1 LFREIVTVL
10 TAVLCMA
17 YLYDRDEVT
26 KIEQKFGS
34 ALGITYVADNIEYS
48 DQDLKCLARNI
59 YYEAGTESAL
69 GKLAVA
75 HVTINRLKTKY
86 WGNTICKV
94 VYSPAQFS
102 WTLKSHLPAPD
113 PAKWYESME
122 IATNV
127 LHGARVDGLGRSLF
141 YHAVYI
147 PTPQWAEPRE
157 VAGQIGQHVFY
168 NRAKN
173 SWLTL

>member
-1 LFREIVTVL
+1 MFRKLVTIL
-10 TAVLCMA
+10 TAVFCIIYM
-17 YLYDRDEVT
+17 YDRNDVSN
-26 KIEQKFGS
+26 IEQQVS
-34 ALGITYVADNIEYS
+34 SVLGITYVADNIEYS
-48 DQDLKCLARNI
+48 EQDLKCLARNI
-59 YYEAGTESAL
+59 YYEAGTESKM

-102 WTLKSHLPAPD
+102 WTLNSHLPAPD
-113 PAKWYESME
+113 PFKWYESME

-127 LHGARVDGLGRSLF
+127 LHGARVSGLNHSLF

-147 PTPQWAEPRE
+147 PAPKWADPHE

-168 NRAKN
+168 NHAKN